1 MKKQRNIHIALI
13 AFAALL
19 VSCGGKAVEDE
30 TLATFLA
37 GPNAPREGSTEARA
51 VLDLVNDPSVDLVGD
66 VGLSAQVAKNITTK
80 RDGADGKPN
89 TADDDK
95 IESLG
100 ELDSIQRVGPA
111 VWDQLSD
118 QSRGVWRYLSPVL
131 DFPAVKWVFLILL
144 LVMPLASLLTWA
156 ERRQSAMMQDRLGP
170 NRANIGPIRLKGIL
184 HFVADALK
192 MISKEDFV
200 PANVHKGLFALAP
213 ILALAPV
220 LIAFAIIPF
229 GPTVYPHNLTNQ
241 LSDYALITDPSN
253 PMFADAIRM
262 QVWQIDFGLI
272 FYFAILTLANYG
284 GTIAGWA
291 SYNKWALLGGL
302 RSSSQMMSYEVAMG
316 LALMGA
322 FLIAGTLEPGAIVAR
337 GATPTWAPANPAN
350 WLWLWQPLGLI
361 LFFTAAIAET
371 KRAPFDIPEGEP
383 EIIGYFVEYSG
394 MRWGMFFLAEFIEI
408 VFISAVITS
417 VFLGGYHFPFLDP
430 DGLRIGGEMLAVTGA
445 DGMQHYVH
453 HGGWFVPLQ
462 HWAVVLIQ
470 FATFGA
476 KVVLLCW
483 FQLMIRWTLPRFRAD
498 QLMSLGWKLLL
509 PLALANI
516 MVTALVLLLV

>member
-1 MKKQRNIHIALI
+1 
-13 AFAALL
+13 
-19 VSCGGKAVEDE
+19 
-30 TLATFLA
+30 
-37 GPNAPREGSTEARA
+37 
-51 VLDLVNDPSVDLVGD
+51 
-66 VGLSAQVAKNITTK
+66 
-80 RDGADGKPN
+80 
-89 TADDDK
+89 
-95 IESLG
+95 
-100 ELDSIQRVGPA
+100 
-111 VWDQLSD
+111 
-118 QSRGVWRYLSPVL
+118 
-131 DFPAVKWVFLILL
+131 
-144 LVMPLASLLTWA
+144 
-156 ERRQSAMMQDRLGP
+156 MQDRLGP
-170 NRANIGPIRLKGIL
+170 NRANIGPIKLKGIL

-200 PANVHKGLFALAP
+200 PANVHKILFALAP

-220 LIAFAIIPF
+220 LIAFCIIPF
-229 GPTVYPHNLTNQ
+229 GPTIYPHSLGHTLNTFGL
-241 LSDYALITDPSN
+241 ATDPGAFEFTQ
-253 PMFADAIRM
+253 PIRM
-262 QVWQIDFGLI
+262 QIFQVDFGLI

-322 FLIAGTLEPGAIVAR
+322 FLITGTLEPGAIVAG
-337 GATPTWAPANPAN
+337 GATSQWQPSNPLN

-361 LFFTAAIAET
+361 LFFVAAIAET

-417 VFLGGYHFPFLDP
+417 VFLGGYHFPFLDH
-430 DGLRIGGEMLAVTGA
+430 DGFRFGGYLDPNGVWTSGTTL
-445 DGMQHYVH
+445 HLH
-453 HGGWFVPLQ
+453 

-498 QLMSLGWKLLL
+498 QLMNLGWKLLL

-516 MVTALVLLLV
+516 MVTALAYLPFLR

>member
-1 MKKQRNIHIALI
+1 ME
-13 AFAALL
+13 LL
-19 VSCGGKAVEDE
+19 YD
-30 TLATFLA
+30 
-37 GPNAPREGSTEARA
+37 
-51 VLDLVNDPSVDLVGD
+51 
-66 VGLSAQVAKNITTK
+66 I
-80 RDGADGKPN
+80 
-89 TADDDK
+89 
-95 IESLG
+95 
-100 ELDSIQRVGPA
+100 
-111 VWDQLSD
+111 
-118 QSRGVWRYLSPVL
+118 L
-131 DFPAVKWVFLILL
+131 DFPAVKWLFLVLA

-229 GPTVYPHNLTNQ
+229 GPTIYPHNFTEQ
-241 LSDYALITDPSN
+241 LNHYDLAANPALPQ
-253 PMFADAIRM
+253 FADGIRM
-262 QVWQIDFGLI
+262 QIWQVDFGLI

-322 FLIAGTLEPGAIVAR
+322 FLVAGSLEPGTIVAN
-337 GATPTWAPANPAN
+337 GATAKMSPANPAN

-430 DGLRIGGEMLAVTGA
+430 DGFRIGGEMTAVMGA
-445 DGMQHYVH
+445 DGVERFVNL
-453 HGGWFVPLQ
+453 GGSVALLP
-462 HWAVVLIQ
+462 HWAVSLIQ

-498 QLMSLGWKLLL
+498 QLMNLGWKLLL
-509 PLALANI
+509 PLALANV
-516 MVTALVLLLV
+516 MVTALIWLFFL

>member
-1 MKKQRNIHIALI
+1 MWDTIYWI
-13 AFAALL
+13 
-19 VSCGGKAVEDE
+19 
-30 TLATFLA
+30 
-37 GPNAPREGSTEARA
+37 
-51 VLDLVNDPSVDLVGD
+51 
-66 VGLSAQVAKNITTK
+66 
-80 RDGADGKPN
+80 
-89 TADDDK
+89 
-95 IESLG
+95 
-100 ELDSIQRVGPA
+100 LDSAI
-111 VWDQLSD
+111 
-118 QSRGVWRYLSPVL
+118 
-131 DFPAVKWVFLILL
+131 FKWLFVIML

-170 NRANIGPIRLKGIL
+170 NRANIGPIKLKGIL

-220 LIAFAIIPF
+220 LIAFCIIPF
-229 GPTVYPHNLTNQ
+229 GPTIYPHSLTATLDTYNL
-241 LSDYALITDPSN
+241 ALHPELAS
-253 PMFADAIRM
+253 FADPIRM
-262 QVWQIDFGLI
+262 QMFQVDFGLI
-272 FYFAILTLANYG
+272 FYFAVLTLANYG

-322 FLIAGTLEPGAIVAR
+322 FLITGSLEPGEIVAH
-337 GATPTWAPANPAN
+337 GASSKLQPSNPAN
-350 WLWLWQPLGLI
+350 WLWLWQPIGFV

-430 DGLRIGGEMLAVTGA
+430 DGFRIGGYLDPNGVWTSGTVL
-445 DGMQHYVH
+445 HLPHIV
-453 HGGWFVPLQ
+453 
-462 HWAVVLIQ
+462 VVLIQ
-470 FATFGA
+470 FATFGL

-483 FQLMIRWTLPRFRAD
+483 FQLLVRWTLPRFRAD
-498 QLMSLGWKLLL
+498 QLMNLGWKLLL
-509 PLALANI
+509 PIALANI
-516 MVTALVLLLV
+516 MITALIALAFL